1 MTIFPWKVRAVVRD
15 GKFVP
20 MDPCPLPEASEVELV
35 VESPHYI
42 PPSVTDPAER
52 AAILR
57 DVVDRMKANP
67 LPANAPKF
75 TRDELHERR

>member
-15 GKFVP
+15 GKFIP
-20 MDPCPLPEASEVELV
+20 LEPCTLPEASEVDLV
-35 VESPHYI
+35 VQPSGNI

-52 AAILR
+52 AAILQE
-57 DVVDRMKANP
+57 VVARMKANRI
-67 LPANAPKF
+67 PAGAPKF